1 VSRDAGLR
9 VRAFAKINVTLKVLG
24 RRPDGYHDLRTVMQ
38 SIALHDRLSFDAAS
52 GPLVIEC
59 SNPDVPTDRTNL
71 VWRAASLV
79 WRAAGRSG
87 PMRGVRVTI
96 DKRIPLQAGLGGG
109 SADAAATLRS
119 LSRLWCPRL
128 TPGQLTDIA
137 ARLGAD
143 VPFFLTGGTAL
154 GVDRGDRVFS
164 LADARPAWVVLAKPD
179 FGVGTPDA
187 YRWFDE
193 QPLDARWRTV
203 REQFRGPYGEGGN
216 DLQRPVVRRHPRIA
230 ALIRGLKQGG
240 AFWAAMSGSGS
251 ACFGMFD
258 NAEAARAAADG
269 LTSPRCATWVTRT
282 QSARQF
288 ARGSEPVQLALPR

>member
-1 VSRDAGLR
+1 VSRGAGLC

-24 RRPDGYHDLRTVMQ
+24 RRPDGYHDLRTVLQ
-38 SIALHDRLSFDAAS
+38 SIALHDRLSFCARS

-59 SNPDVPTDRTNL
+59 SHPDVPTDRTNL
-71 VWRAASLV
+71 VWRAAALV

-87 PMRGVRVTI
+87 PMHGLGVRI

-109 SADAAATLRS
+109 SADAAATLRA
-119 LSRLWCPRL
+119 LSRLWCPTL
-128 TPGQLTDIA
+128 TAGQLAAIA

-143 VPFFLTGGTAL
+143 VPFFLAGGTAL
-154 GVDRGDRVFS
+154 GVDRGDRVFR
-164 LADARPAWVVLAKPD
+164 LADARPAWIVLAKPD
-179 FGVGTPDA
+179 FGVSTPDA

-193 QPLDARWRTV
+193 QPANARRRAG
-203 REQFRGPYGEGGN
+203 RERVQGPYGEGGN
-216 DLQRPVVRRHPRIA
+216 DLQGPVVRRHPRIA
-230 ALIRGLKQGG
+230 ALIRGLKRSG

-251 ACFGMFD
+251 ACFGMFE
-258 NAEAARAAADG
+258 NVEAARAAADG

-288 ARGSEPVQLALPR
+288 ARGSAPVQLALPR